1 MPALITGASN
11 AAAFRLARLFSEKDL
26 VFGSNEPLSNF
37 SSFKFITIPK
47 ATSPSFSHELL
58 KICLDNQINEI
69 FPLLKNEI
77 IELASSKVLF
87 EEFNIKIIAPSIN
100 FINLGLFNLDKTIF
114 KLAVVKD
121 SKFIAGDLPP
131 QSKFPKEENGIFC
144 WEIINDEVMF
154 SLFAL

>member
-11 AAAFRLARLFSEKDL
+11 AAAFRLARLFAKEDL
-26 VFGSNEPLSNF
+26 VFGSNEQLSDF
-37 SSFKFITIPK
+37 GSFKFITIPL
-47 ATSPSFSHELL
+47 ATSPSFCHELL

-69 FPLLKNEI
+69 FPLLKIEI

-100 FINLGLFNLDKTIF
+100 FINLGLLNLDKSQF
-114 KLAVVKD
+114 KVVIIKN
-121 SKFIAGDLPP
+121 SEFIAGDLPP
-131 QSKFPKEENGIFC
+131 QNKLPKEGNGIFY
-144 WEIINDEVMF
+144 WEIVNDKVTF